1 MLYQQRSCKEELA
14 LIFESYSVN
23 CKRNKLEHQEAEPK
37 DARVRIP
44 TTLPDDQSTQKG
56 NKILSSGTHLTRPYR
71 SQDTSGWFDVML

>member
-44 TTLPDDQSTQKG
+44 TTLPDDRLKRGIKSCRQAHTLLDRTG
-56 NKILSSGTHLTRPYR
+56 RKIRQDGLT
-71 SQDTSGWFDVML
+71 